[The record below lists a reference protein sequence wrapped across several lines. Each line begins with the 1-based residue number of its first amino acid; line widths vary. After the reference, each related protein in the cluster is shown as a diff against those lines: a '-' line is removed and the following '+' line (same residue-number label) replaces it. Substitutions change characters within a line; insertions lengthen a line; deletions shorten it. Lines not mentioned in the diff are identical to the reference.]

1 MSMNKTAIVTGA
13 SSGIGLAIANM
24 LVEIGYDVVGVGR
37 NFDDSHYKF
46 ETLVCDI
53 TDTDTL
59 IDSVKTINNVTM
71 LVNCAGLGFYGLH
84 ENLSV
89 ESIKA
94 MTRTN
99 FEAPMI
105 LTNFFLPKFK
115 RQGEGTIVFISSVT
129 AFKTNTYGAA
139 YGAIKSGLSSFAA
152 SVFEESRKHNIRV
165 IEICP
170 DMTATN
176 LYRNADFNV
185 DDDPRA
191 YLEPLDVA
199 QVLKNAIELKN
210 GCVTRLS
217 VVPQINRVKRNKEK

>member
-1 MSMNKTAIVTGA
+1 MSKTAIVTGA

-24 LVEIGYDVVGVGR
+24 LVEQNYHVVGLGR
-37 NFDDSHYKF
+37 NFDGVHYNF
-46 ETLVCDI
+46 DTVVCDV
-53 TDTDTL
+53 TDTDKL
-59 IDSVKTINNVTM
+59 IDTVKNIKDVTM

-84 ENLSV
+84 ENLSIDA
-89 ESIKA
+89 IKA

-105 LTNFFLPKFK
+105 LTNHFLPRFK

-139 YGAIKSGLSSFAA
+139 YGAIKSGLSGFAA
-152 SVFEESRKHNIRV
+152 SIFEEARKHNIRV

-176 LYRNADFNV
+176 LYRNADFNI

-217 VVPQINRVKRNKEK
+217 VVPQINRVKKK